1 MKQIVISFVLATCM
15 AVAHVA
21 RSENFEE
28 PVNCKVSGEAFL
40 IDLGFERGQ
49 YVNGDVQGTAVS
61 AFGSWF
67 HESVL
72 EQGFIF
78 FSLSPDTVS
87 CRINGVQIA
96 RSTGRVS
103 DTNLTAGGN
112 LDYVLEVEDQEPQ
125 QYWFTAQIEASR
137 NAGRDRVEWED
148 GSLEGPLVL
157 MIPHELPV
165 TEGSAGNQ
173 WATLSFLPTDSDT
186 EVTCRYRGTGAT
198 ALAPSDRYLLEFCVG
213 AGRTLIG
220 GTEVEVE
227 QVSLHLDGG
236 FPDGRTTV
244 SLPAQVSQTVSDFYV
259 LLIENSFDEVVF
271 SFYGWVDP
279 ETGDLVVEDLD

>member
-1 MKQIVISFVLATCM
+1 MKQIFICLVLATCM
-15 AVAHVA
+15 AIAHVA
-21 RSENFEE
+21 RSADFDE

-40 IDLGFERGQ
+40 IDTGFERGQ
-49 YVNGDVQGTAVS
+49 YVNGDVQGTAIN

-67 HESVL
+67 HESVF
-72 EQGFIF
+72 EEGYIF
-78 FSLSPDTVS
+78 FTLSPDYVS

-96 RSTGRVS
+96 RSGGRVS
-103 DTNLTAGGN
+103 DTNLAAGSG
-112 LDYVLEVEDQEPQ
+112 LHYVLEVEDQEPH
-125 QYWFTAQIEASR
+125 QYWFTALIEASR
-137 NAGRDRVEWED
+137 NADRERVEWED

-157 MIPHELPV
+157 IIPHELPV

-186 EVTCRYRGTGAT
+186 EVRCRYRGTGAT
-198 ALAPSDRYLLEFCVG
+198 ALDPSDRYLLESCVG

-227 QVSLHLDGG
+227 QVSLHLDGS
-236 FPDGRTTV
+236 FPNARTTV
-244 SLPAQVSQTVSDFYV
+244 SLPALVGQTVSDFYV
-259 LLIENSFDEVVF
+259 LLIENSSDEVVF

-279 ETGDLVVEDLD
+279 ETGDLAVEDLD